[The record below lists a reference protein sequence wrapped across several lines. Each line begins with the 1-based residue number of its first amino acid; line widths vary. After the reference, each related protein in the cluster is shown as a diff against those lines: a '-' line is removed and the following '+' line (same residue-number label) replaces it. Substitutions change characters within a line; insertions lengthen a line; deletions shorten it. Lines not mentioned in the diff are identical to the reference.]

1 MKNYRPIKNIYLT
14 YTEINHFI
22 KHEYDD
28 SERYFIF
35 SRVHEPEY
43 IVGYN
48 IIVLPLLFSSER
60 VYDLRF
66 IFDFEIQ
73 KSHWENLIE
82 IYTRLTNKVNNTGA
96 FKDLLFKYL
105 QWYESEFKEVISI

>member
-1 MKNYRPIKNIYLT
+1 MQNYRPIKNIYLN
-14 YTEINHFI
+14 YTEINVFI
-22 KHEYDD
+22 KNEYDH

-35 SRVHEPEY
+35 SRVHEPEF

-48 IIVLPLLFSSER
+48 IIVLPLLFSAER

-66 IFDFEIQ
+66 IFDFKIN
-73 KSHWENLIE
+73 KSHWDNVKQIYLRIINKIE
-82 IYTRLTNKVNNTGA
+82 A

-105 QWYESEFKEVISI
+105 QWYESEFKEIITL